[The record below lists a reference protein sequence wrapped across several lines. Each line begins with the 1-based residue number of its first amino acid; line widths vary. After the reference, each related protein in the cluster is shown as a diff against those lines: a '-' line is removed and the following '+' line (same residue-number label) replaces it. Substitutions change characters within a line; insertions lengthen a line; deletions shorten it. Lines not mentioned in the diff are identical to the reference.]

1 MNGPEQFQFEPRRVD
16 LEIKDPGCEMFS
28 EAQDEVPG
36 GSMVMFV
43 DQKRKEVGRAWER
56 PPPNT
61 GMESKGPWSLLS
73 SLFIAGISSLGKQ
86 DGQL

>member
-1 MNGPEQFQFEPRRVD
+1 MSGPEQFQFKPRRVD
-16 LEIKDPGCEMFS
+16 WEIKDPGCEMFR

-56 PPPNT
+56 LPPNT
-61 GMESKGPWSLLS
+61 GMESKAP
-73 SLFIAGISSLGKQ
+73 
-86 DGQL
+86 